1 MRWFTVLVLL
11 VLVAAPGASAENDAL
26 KAFLTGVGKS
36 FAAGNSGSI
45 AQHFPEKVKVA
56 LRLSR
61 IKAGSYRKP
70 QAKSLLA
77 TWFKGIKPG
86 ACKLKTV
93 KGLIGRFVFKYQV
106 LANGT
111 TAEKTIQV
119 SLQKLGESWLIV
131 GIRES

>member
-1 MRWFTVLVLL
+1 MRWFTYLVLL
-11 VLVAAPGASAENDAL
+11 VLVAAPGASAEDDAL
-26 KAFLTGVGKS
+26 KTFLTGVGKS
-36 FAAGNSGSI
+36 FAGGSSNSI
-45 AQHFPEKVKVA
+45 ARHFPEKGKVS

-93 KGLIGRFVFKYQV
+93 KGLVGRFEFKYKV
-106 LANGT
+106 LANGAI
-111 TAEKTIQV
+111 AEKKIQV
-119 SLQKLGESWLIV
+119 SLLKHGESWLIV
-131 GIRES
+131 GILES

>member
-1 MRWFTVLVLL
+1 MRWFTYLVLL
-11 VLVAAPGASAENDAL
+11 VLVAAPGSAAENDAL

-36 FAAGNSGSI
+36 FAAGSSSSI
-45 AQHFPEKVKVA
+45 TKHFPEKGKVA

-93 KGLIGRFVFKYQV
+93 KGLVGRFVFEYKV

-111 TAEKTIQV
+111 TARKTIQV
-119 SLQKLGESWLIV
+119 SLRKQGDSWLIV
-131 GIRES
+131 GILES